1 MIVTMKNVS
10 CYLYNNAISIDYEHN
25 FRVGSNHLTGIA
37 SHLQLPDHSRRY
49 RLEFGL
55 NSYSKRFFLCLC
67 DVFICSKRTLK
78 PYKHSIDYTETT
90 Q

>member
-37 SHLQLPDHSRRY
+37 SHLQLPDHSKRY

-55 NSYSKRFFLCLC
+55 KQLFQAVFLMFMRCIYMEQK
-67 DVFICSKRTLK
+67 DIKT
-78 PYKHSIDYTETT
+78 I
-90 Q
+90 